1 MFSFGAKFYMATNPS
16 LSATLVNKSKKN
28 DIFLLVILIAS
39 LSLNV
44 YLGWKVKRSTDTPP
58 ASQNTVKLSPGMSV
72 QPITAMNLGGK
83 QETISYAEHGKPT
96 VIYVFTPS
104 CTWCDRN
111 NPNINTIVGLKRE
124 SFRFIG
130 LSLADDGLSG
140 YVESHDLKFPVY
152 KSLAPESI
160 EMLGLG
166 STPQTIVIS
175 ADGRVIKNWVGAFG
189 GGLQPQVEEFFGVQ
203 LPGLT
208 PKK

>member
-16 LSATLVNKSKKN
+16 LPAALVNKSRKN
-28 DIFLLVILIAS
+28 DIFLLVLLLAS
-39 LSLNV
+39 LALNV
-44 YLGWKVKRSTDTPP
+44 YLGWKVKRLGGAPS

-72 QPITAMNLGGK
+72 QPITAMNLDGK

-104 CTWCDRN
+104 CSWCDRN
-111 NPNINTIVGLKRE
+111 NRNINTIVGLKRE

-130 LSLADDGLSG
+130 LSLADNGLSG
-140 YVESHDLKFPVY
+140 YVDLHDLKFPIY
-152 KSLAPESI
+152 RSLAPESI

-175 ADGRVIKNWVGAFG
+175 ADGRIIKNWVGAFG
-189 GGLQPQVEEFFGVQ
+189 GGLEPEVEEFFGVQ
-203 LPGLT
+203 LPGLD

>member
-1 MFSFGAKFYMATNPS
+1 MATNPS
-16 LSATLVNKSKKN
+16 LSATLVNTSKKN
-28 DIFLLVILIAS
+28 DIFLLVLLIAS

-44 YLGWKVKRSTDTPP
+44 YLGWKVKRLGGTPS
-58 ASQNTVKLSPGMSV
+58 ASQNTVKLSPGMTV

-104 CTWCDRN
+104 CTWCNRN
-111 NPNINTIVGLKRE
+111 NQNINTIVSLKRE

-140 YVESHDLKFPVY
+140 YVESHHLTFPVY
-152 KSLAPESI
+152 RSLAPESI

-175 ADGRVIKNWVGAFG
+175 PDGRIVKNWVGAFG
-189 GGLQPQVEEFFGVQ
+189 GALKPQIEEFFNVQ

-208 PKK
+208 IQNN